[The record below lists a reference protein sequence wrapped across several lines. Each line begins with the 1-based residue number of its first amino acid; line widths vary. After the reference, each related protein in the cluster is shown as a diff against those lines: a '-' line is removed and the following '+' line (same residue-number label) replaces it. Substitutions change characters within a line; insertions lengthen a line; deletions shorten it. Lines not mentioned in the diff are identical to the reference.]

1 MARAGD
7 CQPRSSRRIR
17 GATLSIRVT
26 PQEKAAFGTAA
37 KRHGYRGASGWVR
50 ELMQAECGSLPRS
63 TRMASGCLGQAA
75 ARLQNWSQTP
85 GLPGDL
91 AQALQDIAAGMH
103 ELQKG
108 LLAISTIGDEDG
120 L

>member
-1 MARAGD
+1 
-7 CQPRSSRRIR
+7 
-17 GATLSIRVT
+17 
-26 PQEKAAFGTAA
+26 
-37 KRHGYRGASGWVR
+37 
-50 ELMQAECGSLPRS
+50 
-63 TRMASGCLGQAA
+63 MASGCLGQAA